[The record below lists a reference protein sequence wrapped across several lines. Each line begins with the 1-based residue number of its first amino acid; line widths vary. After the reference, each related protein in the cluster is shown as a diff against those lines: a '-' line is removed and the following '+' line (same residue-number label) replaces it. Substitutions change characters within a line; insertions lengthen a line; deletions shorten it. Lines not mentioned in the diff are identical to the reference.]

1 MRSFITQAFMLIA
14 LLSTGRAS
22 SQCTVTI
29 PSDAV
34 VFTDAQ
40 TTVISNGAAWVCNGG
55 LFDGAALYTS
65 LFVESGG
72 SLDMSGVNKKAYL
85 KSGAYMNCSGIG
97 DTIWYEAGAIIACS
111 GDHVDILCDE
121 IVFDYSQAPA
131 NGCFPT
137 GLIETDEQPAI
148 RMSVSGSY
156 AIISTDRPWSTSTRI
171 ELLDPM
177 GRMLASH
184 VPIGQNCTIDLA
196 PYDAGVV
203 LVRIMD
209 GNEPLSVGRLV
220 H

>member
-1 MRSFITQAFMLIA
+1 MRTFIARAFVLIA

-29 PSDAV
+29 PSDAI

-40 TTVISNGAAWVCNGG
+40 TTVISNGDAWVCNGG

-137 GLIETDEQPAI
+137 GLIEGDAHAAI
-148 RMSVSGSY
+148 RMSVSGPY
-156 AIISTDRPWSTSTRI
+156 AIITTDRPWSAGARI
-171 ELLDPM
+171 ELFDPM
-177 GRMLASH
+177 GRILASH
-184 VPIGQNCTIDLA
+184 VPHWETSTIDLA

-203 LVRIMD
+203 IVRVAD
-209 GNEPLSVGRLV
+209 GNDVLSVGRLV